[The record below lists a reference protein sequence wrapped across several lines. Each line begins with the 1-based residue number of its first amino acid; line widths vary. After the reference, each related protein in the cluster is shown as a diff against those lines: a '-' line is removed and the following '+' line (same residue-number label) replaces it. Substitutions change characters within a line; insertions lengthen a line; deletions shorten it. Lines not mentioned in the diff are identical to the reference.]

1 MLRPSLLKVIAE
13 KHDIGKKHFLFSGHF
28 DRYQRNYYLQI
39 GSYRNQLALT
49 KVSKEQKHGRN
60 KARIIQVSVFEHV
73 FFFYYTYENHP
84 KYNNDANTFI
94 ETNCLLIPNKEPIN
108 YKNVIMKH
116 KTLAAF
122 F

>member
-60 KARIIQVSVFEHV
+60 KARIIQVV
-73 FFFYYTYENHP
+73 FF
-84 KYNNDANTFI
+84 
-94 ETNCLLIPNKEPIN
+94 LITLIKTILNKTT
-108 YKNVIMKH
+108 MQ
-116 KTLAAF
+116 TLS
-122 F
+122 